1 MALTESLG
9 KDWEEI
15 ECEKWDRKGAS
26 KCPLPNPFLI
36 SMTRWIILLFS
47 KLVFPGEEDITRHT
61 FFFASTYFFL
71 RLGIIPKLSALD
83 LTLKQEIS
91 PPRLFVILL
100 NCSVERREVRL
111 KLFIFIKVT
120 ILLMFAHL
128 QSLSVLGIVIIP
140 KNSVGSWHTLQ
151 YFWVPVWV
159 AKYLKSN
166 V

>member
-1 MALTESLG
+1 M
-9 KDWEEI
+9 WEVRQKRGFKMPPPKPI
-15 ECEKWDRKGAS
+15 SCFNDQVNNFAILQAS
-26 KCPLPNPFLI
+26 VPRRRRYYQTYL
-36 SMTRWIILLFS
+36 
-47 KLVFPGEEDITRHT
+47 